1 MLRSAR
7 FVLMTS
13 QFLLQIWKGKRKCGV
28 SFILANLTS
37 ARSIMDPFGRG
48 GGHVGEG
55 RGEKLGENGN
65 RLHAEQ
71 PVATEC

>member
-48 GGHVGEG
+48 GGQVGEG
-55 RGEKLGENGN
+55 WGEKLGENGN